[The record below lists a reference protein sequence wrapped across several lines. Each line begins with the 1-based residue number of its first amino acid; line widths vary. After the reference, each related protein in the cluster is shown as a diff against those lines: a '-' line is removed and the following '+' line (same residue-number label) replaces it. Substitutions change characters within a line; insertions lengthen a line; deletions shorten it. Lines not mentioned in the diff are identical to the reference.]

1 MNHTTATISNLI
13 ETLMKNEEEFTYLVA
28 TSDDSLMINSTNGEC
43 DIVNDDFKGPSKNFL
58 VIITILWSVI
68 SLIGILANLVVILV
82 MICGSK
88 LTSATH
94 YFIINLAV
102 SDLVFLLTCPTLALV
117 SLHKLI
123 NYNHLPKILG
133 KFICQFDYFSSH
145 VSVFITCL
153 TLMSMTFGK

>member
-1 MNHTTATISNLI
+1 MNYTTTAIS
-13 ETLMKNEEEFTYLVA
+13 TLFEIYFKTDEQLNDLEFM
-28 TSDDSLMINSTNGEC
+28 SDDGQMINGTSGEC
-43 DIVNDDFKGPSKNFL
+43 DAMNDEFKGPSDNFL
-58 VIITILWSVI
+58 LIITILWSVI

-94 YFIINLAV
+94 YFIINLAA

-117 SLHKLI
+117 NLHGLI
-123 NYNHLPKILG
+123 NLNDLPQILG
-133 KFICQFDYFSSH
+133 KIICKFDYFSSH

-153 TLMSMTFGK
+153 TLMSMTFGE